1 MSASI
6 HPFQMADVCLDEPT
20 FRDMNEQTIHN
31 VSSNDFRVTQPT
43 DAVEKPLSTIRLIPG
58 QIHLVVDV
66 AEQELARLQTHYQ
79 RGGLI
84 VTVVSDPGTLET
96 QIKDVSLNALVRALA
111 EAADWQRFDARK
123 SAWVRVDPPHRYA
136 AVLSESNS
144 YPHLPVLSG
153 LTRQPYLRP
162 DGSLMSVP
170 CFDAATGM
178 FGVFNAME
186 FDVPNR
192 PTRADAEAALAL
204 LDDLLTEFSF
214 GKPNDRAAALSAM
227 VTAAVRPS
235 LPVAPMF
242 HVRAHMP
249 GSGKSYLCELITAL
263 ATPQRGTPASF
274 PGDDEECRKLLLAE
288 LLRAPAVV
296 EFDNLTCDLLAHKS
310 LCTALTSEFM
320 SGRILGLSKTATVGT
335 RTLFLSSGN
344 NVGPVKDM
352 TRRCLTINLAPMCEV
367 PAARTFKRPDLV
379 RDVLRERGRYVSA
392 ALTIVRAWIVAG
404 RPRVLCKSLASF
416 GDWSE
421 LCRQPLLWL
430 GCSDPA
436 ASVFESIA
444 EDPDRELLSRLIKA
458 WFCAFGKASAMVRD
472 AVKRS
477 GPHVQDEE
485 LNEVLHDIAG
495 ERGEINRRRLGW
507 WIKSHGGQIVDGM
520 RFVHV
525 PGHGSAE
532 RWRVELVEQL
542 AEVSSVSS
550 VLHTVAEKSVMDAA
564 SDAYLAASQGE

>member
-6 HPFQMADVCLDEPT
+6 YPLHMAEMILEEPIFWDEKGQTTDNISPIEFSASRPT
-20 FRDMNEQTIHN
+20 N
-31 VSSNDFRVTQPT
+31 
-43 DAVEKPLSTIRLIPG
+43 AAEKNLTTIRLIAG
-58 QIHLVVDV
+58 QIHLVVDA
-66 AEQELARLQTHYQ
+66 AEKELARLQTHYQ

-84 VTVVSDPGTLET
+84 VTVASDPGTLET
-96 QIKDVSLNALVRALA
+96 QIKNVSLNALVRALA
-111 EAADWQRFDARK
+111 VAADWQRFDERK
-123 SAWVRVDPPHRYA
+123 SAWIRVDPPHRYA

-162 DGSLMSVP
+162 DGSLMLVP
-170 CFDAATGM
+170 GYDAATGM
-178 FGVFNAME
+178 FGVFNSME

-192 PTRADAEAALAL
+192 PTRSDAEAALAL

-214 GKPNDRAAALSAM
+214 GKPTDRAAALAAM
-227 VTAAVRPS
+227 LTAAVRPS

-263 ATPQRGTPASF
+263 ATPQRGTPTSF
-274 PGDDEECRKLLLAE
+274 PSDDEECRKLLLAE
-288 LLRAPAVV
+288 FLRSPAVI
-296 EFDNLTCDLLAHKS
+296 EFDNLTGDLLPHKS
-310 LCTALTSEFM
+310 LCTSLTSEFI
-320 SGRILGLSKTATVGT
+320 SGRILGVSKTATVGT

-344 NVGPVKDM
+344 NVGPIKDM
-352 TRRCLTINLAPMCEV
+352 TRRCLTINLSPKCEV
-367 PAARTFKRPDLV
+367 PAARTFIRPDLV

-392 ALTIVRAWIVAG
+392 ALTIIRAWIVAG
-404 RPRVLCKSLASF
+404 RPRASCKSLASF
-416 GDWSE
+416 GDWSD

-436 ASVFESIA
+436 ASVFESIT
-444 EDPDRELLSRLIKA
+444 EDPDRELLLRLMRA
-458 WFCAFGKASAMVRD
+458 WFRAFGKTNAMVRD
-472 AVKRS
+472 AIKRS
-477 GPHVQDEE
+477 GPLGRDED
-485 LNEVLHDIAG
+485 LNEVLQDIAG
-495 ERGEINRRRLGW
+495 DRGEINSRRLGW
-507 WIKSHGGQIVDGM
+507 WIKSHCGQIADGM

-542 AEVSSVSS
+542 AEVSSV
-550 VLHTVAEKSVMDAA
+550 LHPMANKSVMDAVG
-564 SDAYLAASQGE
+564 DAYLAASRGE